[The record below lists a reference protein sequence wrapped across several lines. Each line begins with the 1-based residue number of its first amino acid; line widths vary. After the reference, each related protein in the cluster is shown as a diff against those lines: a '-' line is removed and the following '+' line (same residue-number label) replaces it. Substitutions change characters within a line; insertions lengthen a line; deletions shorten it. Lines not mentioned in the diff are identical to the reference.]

1 MNTRWIL
8 VILLTAMMGTLIW
21 RNEMTDMADPSWT
34 RCTESLL
41 VQTLT
46 GKCTLRYEG
55 ETQPS

>member
-8 VILLTAMMGTLIW
+8 VILLTTMMIAIIW

-55 ETQPS
+55 ESQPS